1 MSKRPHPELDMR
13 EFTVKT
19 MSLLLLVSLTI
30 MLGVQRPESAQSAM
44 PAVDHDVTF
53 TDARMLRFPDV
64 SSTQIC
70 FIYAGDIWVV
80 AKSGGNAHRLS
91 TAPGEEYKPRFS
103 PDGKRI
109 AFSGNYDGNVDLYVV
124 PSDGG
129 IVERVTHHPA
139 SDMMIDW
146 SPDGKSLLYSTGA
159 TSPTGRYSELYTV
172 SAEGG
177 LPNKL
182 PVPWGDNGS
191 LSPDGMRIAYTPW
204 SRDFRTWKRY
214 RGGMASRLWIFDLK
228 TFDATEIS
236 KGTGNFSNPMWYGD
250 KIYYL
255 GDDCED
261 CRSNICVY
269 DVKTGKSEQITQ
281 FTDFDVRFPSIGDGE
296 IVFEHGGGLK
306 LLDLKT
312 NKVREIKVNVVTD
325 GATLRPKV
333 ADVSHD
339 VSNSTIS
346 PSGER
351 AAFEARGEIFTVP
364 AEHGVTRNITLSSG
378 VAERYPAWSPDGKT
392 IAYFSDRSGEYEL
405 TIRPA
410 EGGTEQKLTSVGAGF
425 KYEPQWS
432 PDSRKIVFVDK
443 AMRMYWHD
451 LENGQTTQFDK
462 GLWMYHGDL
471 EGFRVSWS
479 ADSRWFAY
487 SRGQENQNGAI
498 YIYDTTTKA
507 TNQVTAGYYN
517 DYNPVFDP
525 AGNYLYFIS
534 GRSFNPIYSDI
545 DESWIYTNTAQV
557 LAVPL
562 RGDVKSPLA
571 TRNDDEGSS
580 KEEKKP
586 DEPKKGETAKSRP
599 VEIELKDFER
609 RAVEL
614 PIEAGRFSQL
624 QAVEGKLLYLRR
636 QRNGSADRNSQ
647 IVSYSLEDRDEK
659 TLEENA
665 SGFEIS
671 ANGKK
676 MLVNSRGSWSIRS
689 IGGGGSFGGSRGR
702 SMPEDDSGKKD
713 KLGLSLADMQVTVD
727 PAAEWRQI
735 FDDAWRIERDY
746 FYDPGMH
753 GVNWA
758 AIHDQYGALLDQ
770 CVTRWD
776 VNFLLGEMI
785 GEINSSHTYRWG
797 GDSES
802 SRSLSVGLLGC
813 DYSLENGRYRFSHIY
828 DGAPWDSEVRSPLNE
843 SGLNISEGTYLLA
856 VNGLEVDVSM
866 DPWAAFQGL
875 GGKTVAL
882 TINSEPKLESARTV
896 YVTAMNNEGRLR
908 YLSAIEETRAS
919 VDKASDGQVG
929 YVYVPNTGRN
939 GQNELVR
946 QLRAQFKKK
955 AMIVDER
962 WNGGGQ
968 LPDRFVELMNRP
980 ILNYWGVRDGHDW
993 QTPMFAHNG
1002 PKAMLINGRAGS
1014 GGDAFPYYFKTEGCG
1029 KLIGTRTWGGLIGYT
1044 GVPELIDGGTVIA
1057 PTFGI
1062 YNTNGEWIIEGY
1074 GVDPDIEVIAH
1085 PTKVAKGGDPEVERA
1100 IEELVAELKSSPP
1113 VVPKKPAYPNRSGK

>member
-1 MSKRPHPELDMR
+1 MR
-13 EFTVKT
+13 DFTRV
-19 MSLLLLVSLTI
+19 MLSALMILVLFAA
-30 MLGVQRPESAQSAM
+30 MGLREQESAQNV
-44 PAVDHDVTF
+44 PAPARDATSVTN
-53 TDARMLRFPDV
+53 ARMLRFPDV
-64 SSTQIC
+64 SATRIA
-70 FIYAGDIWVV
+70 FVYAGDIWVV
-80 AKSGGNAHRLS
+80 PKEGGDARRLS
-91 TAPGEEYKPRFS
+91 TAAGEEYKPKFS
-103 PDGKRI
+103 PDGERI
-109 AFSGNYDGNVDLYVV
+109 AFSGNYDGNTDLYVI
-124 PSDGG
+124 PADGG

-139 SDMMIDW
+139 SDLMIDW

-191 LSPDGMRIAYTPW
+191 LSPDGKRIAYTPW

-214 RGGMASRLWIFDLK
+214 RGGMASRMWMFDLESLN
-228 TFDATEIS
+228 ATEIS
-236 KGTGNFSNPMWYGD
+236 NGPSNFSNPMWYGD
-250 KIYYL
+250 KVYYL
-255 GDDCED
+255 GDECEA
-261 CRSNICVY
+261 CRSNIFEY
-269 DVKTGKSEQITQ
+269 DVKTGKSRQITQ
-281 FTDFDVRFPSIGDGE
+281 FNDFDVRFPSLGNGE

-306 LLDLKT
+306 LLDLKSG
-312 NKVREIKVNVVTD
+312 NVREVPVKVVTD

-333 ADVSHD
+333 VNVGGEAD
-339 VSNSTIS
+339 NGTIS

-378 VAERYPAWSPDGKT
+378 VAERYPAWSPDGKS
-392 IAYFSDRSGEYEL
+392 IACFSDGSGEYEL

-410 EGGTEQKLTSVGAGF
+410 EGGDEKKLTSVGAGY
-425 KYEPQWS
+425 KYLPQWS

-443 AMRMYWHD
+443 AMKMYWHD
-451 LENGQTTQFDK
+451 LDSGQTMQFDK

-479 ADSRWFAY
+479 SDSRWFTYA
-487 SRGQENQNGAI
+487 RGQENQNSAI
-498 YIYDTTTKA
+498 YIYDTKA
-507 TNQVTAGYYN
+507 KAGHQVTAGYYN
-517 DYNPVFDP
+517 DSQPAFDP
-525 AGNYLYFIS
+525 AGDYLYFAS

-545 DESWIYTNTAQV
+545 DETWIYTNTMQ
-557 LAVPL
+557 LFAVPL
-562 RGDVKSPLA
+562 RLDVKSPLA
-571 TRNDDEGSS
+571 TRNDDEAPS
-580 KEEKKP
+580 EDEKKP
-586 DEPKKGETAKSRP
+586 DDAKKGEKPQVKP
-599 VEIELKDFER
+599 VEIDLEDFER

-614 PIEAGRFSQL
+614 PIAPGRYAQL
-624 QAVEGKLLYLRR
+624 QPVEGKLIYLRGP
-636 QRNGSADRNSQ
+636 RNGSADRTSQ
-647 IVSYSLEDRDEK
+647 IVSYSLEDREEK
-659 TLEENA
+659 TIEENA
-665 SGFEIS
+665 SSFQVS
-671 ANGKK
+671 ANGRK
-676 MLVNSRGSWSIRS
+676 MLVNSRGSWTIRS

-702 SMPEDDSGKKD
+702 AMPEDDSAKKE

-753 GVNWA
+753 GVDWHA
-758 AIHDQYGALLDQ
+758 VHEQYGALLGE

-776 VNFLLGEMI
+776 VDYLLGEMI

-802 SRSLSVGLLGC
+802 AKSLSVGLLGC
-813 DYSLENGRYRFSHIY
+813 DYTLENGRYRIARIY
-828 DGAPWDSEVRSPLNE
+828 DGAAWDSEVRSPLNE
-843 SGLNISEGTYLLA
+843 PGLNISAGTYLLA
-856 VNGLEVDVSM
+856 VNGVEIDVHE

-875 GGKTVAL
+875 GGKTVEL
-882 TINSEPKLESARTV
+882 TINAEPKLEGARKV
-896 YVTAMNNEGRLR
+896 FVTTMSSESRLR
-908 YLSAIEETRAS
+908 YLTAIEETRAR
-919 VDKASDGQVG
+919 VDKLSNGQVG

-955 AMIVDER
+955 AMIIDER

-993 QTPMFAHNG
+993 QTPMFAHHG

-1044 GVPELIDGGTVIA
+1044 GVPRLVDGGTVIA

-1062 YNTNGEWIIEGY
+1062 YNTKGEWIIEGY

-1085 PTKVAKGGDPEVERA
+1085 PTKVARGGDPEIERA
-1100 IEELVAELKSSPP
+1100 IEELQAELKDNPP
-1113 VVPKKPAYPNRSGK
+1113 VAPPKPKYPNRSGK